1 MTKIG
6 VISDTHLPNCDER
19 LDMIFQQYF
28 KDADLILHAGDL
40 VDIRVL
46 DAFNGKRVVAVCGN
60 MDPLAIRD
68 ILPDKLILDLGG
80 FRIGLI
86 HGWGAPYN
94 LEDKLLKELG
104 KVDCLVYG
112 HTHRPAN
119 VEKDGVL
126 FFNPGTATDSR
137 FGGANTI
144 GIIEID
150 GKITGRI
157 VELNSIS

>member
-6 VISDTHLPNCDER
+6 VISDTHLVGYDER
-19 LDMIFQQYF
+19 LDMIFQRYLA
-28 KDADLILHAGDL
+28 DADLILHAGDL

-46 DAFNGKRVVAVCGN
+46 EAFCGKRVEAVCGN
-60 MDPLAIRD
+60 MDPKSVRD
-68 ILPDKLILDLGG
+68 ALPDKLILEIGG
-80 FRIGLI
+80 FKIGLI
-86 HGWGAPYN
+86 HGWGSPYN
-94 LEDKLLKELG
+94 LRDKLLKALG

-119 VEKDGVL
+119 VEREGVL
-126 FFNPGTATDSR
+126 FFNPGTATDRR

-150 GKITGRI
+150 GKLNGRI
-157 VELNSIS
+157 VELNNIS